1 MKLPDIIM
9 DDIFE
14 FIEKDSDKHT
24 MKNGEIRLQYFD
36 ENAKYMLFFDV
47 IKDNKDITIGDQKY
61 KLIMG
66 QWSGVDQAVY
76 FLKERKPNVTEEEVE
91 QFVKE
96 FKQGNP
102 VRGSISLVR
111 VLEDGSLF
119 KSKFED
125 TNPYGY

>member
-76 FLKERKPNVTEEEVE
+76 FLKERKPNVTEEEIE

-102 VRGSISLVR
+102 PRGSISLVR

>member
-61 KLIMG
+61 KLVMG

-76 FLKERKPNVTEEEVE
+76 FLKERKPNVTEEEIE